1 MILNLDKREIIGL
14 LVVSLINFLL
24 KIPFTAKGFFA
35 FTYDQGR
42 DFLAVAKIIYDKD
55 LTLIGPT
62 TGLPGI
68 FYGPWWYYFLA
79 PLLFFSGGDPQNVA
93 NYFGLLGLATIIA
106 LYMLIK
112 SLTHNFFLAICL
124 AAVASMSSF
133 YLFIP
138 TLIWSPTL
146 VPILLIFF
154 FFILSKIMVS
164 TKSIYFFLLG
174 VTSLLIADAGAAFGA
189 MLTLSLLMT
198 PLIFRKTFFRREFF
212 LTILGAFLI
221 LLPRILFELRN
232 NFLITKSIASY
243 LFQPRVYGE
252 KTPIFSRFLE
262 RIDHFWGIF
271 SSSYAAGNKILG
283 LLIIIFISL
292 IVLGVLRNKNT
303 ARNFT
308 RDSILLYGL
317 FLLFAFLVG
326 FSVFPDRVWDYYLVG
341 LPIIITVIIS
351 RIMARAFDTKNLR
364 LIVILFLIILVV
376 LNFNRGLVSPFKISW
391 EGDGASY
398 RNQKKVMDY
407 IASLNPRSYSL
418 YAYSPAIFDYAFDY
432 LVFWY
437 TKKSLLEEPKYGQN
451 LMYLIIRDD
460 PDHTY
465 LLRGWYGDKTKDN
478 TTLVER
484 KTFPGDLVVE
494 KHLRND

>member
-1 MILNLDKREIIGL
+1 
-14 LVVSLINFLL
+14 
-24 KIPFTAKGFFA
+24 
-35 FTYDQGR
+35 
-42 DFLAVAKIIYDKD
+42 
-55 LTLIGPT
+55 
-62 TGLPGI
+62 
-68 FYGPWWYYFLA
+68 
-79 PLLFFSGGDPQNVA
+79 
-93 NYFGLLGLATIIA
+93 
-106 LYMLIK
+106 
-112 SLTHNFFLAICL
+112 
-124 AAVASMSSF
+124 
-133 YLFIP
+133 
-138 TLIWSPTL
+138 
-146 VPILLIFF
+146 
-154 FFILSKIMVS
+154 
-164 TKSIYFFLLG
+164 
-174 VTSLLIADAGAAFGA
+174 
-189 MLTLSLLMT
+189 
-198 PLIFRKTFFRREFF
+198 
-212 LTILGAFLI
+212 
-221 LLPRILFELRN
+221 
-232 NFLITKSIASY
+232 
-243 LFQPRVYGE
+243 
-252 KTPIFSRFLE
+252 
-262 RIDHFWGIF
+262 
-271 SSSYAAGNKILG
+271 
-283 LLIIIFISL
+283 L